1 MTVDA
6 YLVERLQQDGVVSL
20 QLLDDRVG
28 QVLGVERLQLLP
40 EHRVLKF
47 QTLESSKRLI
57 ETT

>member
-28 QVLGVERLQLLP
+28 LVLGVERLQLLP